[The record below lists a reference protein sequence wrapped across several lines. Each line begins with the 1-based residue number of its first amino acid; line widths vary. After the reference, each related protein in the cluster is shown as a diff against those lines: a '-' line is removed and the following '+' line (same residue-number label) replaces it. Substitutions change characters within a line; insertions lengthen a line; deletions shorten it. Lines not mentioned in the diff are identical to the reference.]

1 MYALNAY
8 VNKFIF
14 GKILSGIKK
23 AVKTFSISD
32 KTFSKNGIILCDLRA
47 HISKIH
53 KRWVRF
59 LPLSLT
65 FSL

>member
-32 KTFSKNGIILCDLRA
+32 KTFSKNGIILCDLRV

-53 KRWVRF
+53 TRI
-59 LPLSLT
+59 
-65 FSL
+65 